1 MRDESWIRKVA
12 SRGITPRHRLLFVC
26 AVYLIL
32 SAIVGSMNLDVDEI
46 GFLREPYEMIGGD
59 YTRRYLAEDDLGR
72 AASTVRRSYY
82 FYWKYRPLFAP
93 LIDEK
98 DEALFRPEERRFGY
112 TKPASLPGWDP
123 DRVAKYSQRLVVPE
137 PERFY
142 RLGAGKPLL
151 PAVVS
156 LPQLALVKL
165 VTPDRG
171 SLLTIQHEHNYHP
184 LFILARLAQ
193 ILSGLLA
200 IVLVYWI
207 LARELDETKAL
218 LGASIMAFFPVSIM
232 YFPNL
237 HHDSILVPFALLAAY
252 FFYKRQYIRAGIFFG
267 LALASKNVAI
277 ILAPAFLAYVI
288 WDAYAADRVGAMQRE
303 RRPLIHGIK
312 GLAIVMV
319 AGTLALL
326 PFASPVSF
334 ARELLTPI
342 IQRDYDPRGEDV
354 YTFTVAGRLHTPERT
369 TPQDAHRSVAR
380 PEVRLIRLL
389 GFDNTAFLFVALA
402 SLMLFSLPIGPLA
415 RMCLLVLLLSMPY
428 GIVFERELSY
438 RALMFVPFFAILAVE
453 VARKRPLQFF
463 VALLLLIDL
472 VFCLDPMTTEN
483 MHYPANRDTFVS
495 TLSERARVW

>member
-1 MRDESWIRKVA
+1 MRDVSWIRKVA
-12 SRGITPRHRLLFVC
+12 SRGLTPRHRLLLIC

-32 SAIVGSMNLDVDEI
+32 SAIVGSMNLDMDEI

-59 YTRRYLAEDDLGR
+59 YTRRYLAEHDPRR
-72 AASTVRRSYY
+72 AASTIERSYY
-82 FYWKYRPLFAP
+82 FYWKYRPLYAP
-93 LIDEK
+93 IIDEK
-98 DEALFRPEERRFGY
+98 DRTLFRPEERRFGY
-112 TKPASLPGWDP
+112 TKPTSLRGWDP
-123 DRVAKYSQRLVVPE
+123 DRIAKYSRRLVVPE

-151 PAVVS
+151 PAVLS
-156 LPQLALVKL
+156 LPQLALVEL
-165 VTPDRG
+165 VTPDRRN
-171 SLLTIQHEHNYHP
+171 LLALQHEHNYHP
-184 LFILARLAQ
+184 LFVLARLAQ
-193 ILSGLLA
+193 ILSGLLT
-200 IVLVYWI
+200 ILLVYWI

-218 LGASIMAFFPVSIM
+218 LGASIMAFFPVSVM

-252 FFYKRQYIRAGIFFG
+252 FFYKRQYIRAGVFFG

-288 WDAYAADRVGAMQRE
+288 WDAYAADRVGAMQRG
-303 RRPLIHGIK
+303 RRPLIQGIR

-319 AGTLALL
+319 VGTLALL

-334 ARELLTPI
+334 TRELLTPI
-342 IQRDYDPRGEDV
+342 IQRDYDPRGENV
-354 YTFTVAGRLHTPERT
+354 YRFTLAGRLHTPDRT

-402 SLMLFSLPIGPLA
+402 SLMLFSLPIGPLS

-428 GIVFERELSY
+428 GIVFGRELSY
-438 RALMFVPFFAILAVE
+438 RALIFVPFFAILAVN
-453 VARKRPLQFF
+453 VASNRSLQYF

-472 VFCLDPMTTEN
+472 VYCLDPMTSEN
-483 MHYPANRDTFVS
+483 MHYPANRDTFFS
-495 TLSERARVW
+495 ALSERARAW